1 MRFFAWLP
9 ESLIYNGP
17 FPWPGSAKRVRVF
30 PRNALSWLHGQL
42 VSRLQKDCGRQ
53 RSLWH
58 GLRLVAGDKTNLTL
72 PESKPLY
79 NCFGAHGGSRG
90 LGPIAVE
97 LCCLFDLVSR
107 APLRF
112 VYGRAS
118 TSEHRLIPKL
128 ISYLKKGDL
137 LLFDSGFYSFATLA
151 KLLDRSVHFI
161 IPAKKDLRPKV
172 MCKHGDSD
180 YLCRIKD
187 PSSEKQIT
195 VRVLFVHRNGFRR
208 RRLVTT
214 LLDPIVFPAS
224 ELARLYHMRWDI
236 ETFYRDFKCTL
247 SATRWH
253 CQTPESFHRELLMH
267 MIVCCLI
274 RIAMLGACQVVKLPI
289 GQLSFARAL
298 TETRL
303 FLRFLLATGKVSLW
317 ASIWAAYVHC
327 CARFRVKFKPGRQFT
342 RDRQEYR
349 RKSRGLEKRRRG
361 GKRKY
366 EEASLLTRPE
376 TRKDA
381 KGQVILLS

>member
-1 MRFFAWLP
+1 M
-9 ESLIYNGP
+9 
-17 FPWPGSAKRVRVF
+17 
-30 PRNALSWLHGQL
+30 
-42 VSRLQKDCGRQ
+42 
-53 RSLWH
+53 
-58 GLRLVAGDKTNLTL
+58 
-72 PESKPLY
+72 
-79 NCFGAHGGSRG
+79 
-90 LGPIAVE
+90 GPIAVE

-366 EEASLLTRPE
+366 EEASPLTRPE

>member
-1 MRFFAWLP
+1 MV
-9 ESLIYNGP
+9 ND
-17 FPWPGSAKRVRVF
+17 
-30 PRNALSWLHGQL
+30 
-42 VSRLQKDCGRQ
+42 SRL
-53 RSLWH
+53 
-58 GLRLVAGDKTNLTL
+58 
-72 PESKPLY
+72 
-79 NCFGAHGGSRG
+79 
-90 LGPIAVE
+90 
-97 LCCLFDLVSR
+97 
-107 APLRF
+107 
-112 VYGRAS
+112 
-118 TSEHRLIPKL
+118 
-128 ISYLKKGDL
+128 
-137 LLFDSGFYSFATLA
+137 ATT
-151 KLLDRSVHFI
+151 
-161 IPAKKDLRPKV
+161 KV
-172 MCKHGDSD
+172 
-180 YLCRIKD
+180 
-187 PSSEKQIT
+187 
-195 VRVLFVHRNGFRR
+195 
-208 RRLVTT
+208 
-214 LLDPIVFPAS
+214 
-224 ELARLYHMRWDI
+224 RWDI